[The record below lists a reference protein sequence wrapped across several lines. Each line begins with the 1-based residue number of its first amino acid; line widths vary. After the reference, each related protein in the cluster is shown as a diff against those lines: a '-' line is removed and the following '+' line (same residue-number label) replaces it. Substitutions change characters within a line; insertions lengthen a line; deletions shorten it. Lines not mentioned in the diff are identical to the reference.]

1 MPEDKKVEM
10 KLNIYQRMAKITE
23 EVGFVKKGLTIQ
35 ITKDK
40 SYKAVSEGDVLAAAK
55 PLEDKYGVY
64 SYPFARVIKES
75 GTVTSQYGTVSQFL
89 RIETIY
95 RFVNIDNPS
104 EFVDEVSLGDGI
116 DTGDKAPGKA
126 MTYSDKYSLMKGYKI
141 ETGDDPDAFAS
152 EEYED
157 KGKTDKKEAKKA
169 EVKTPKLIQPDQI
182 TILRNQYVGDIFV
195 KFLEKNKIQK
205 IEEMDYEVAKGK
217 IDNLNKLANELRAA
231 KEANDNLK

>member
-1 MPEDKKVEM
+1 MPEDKKVEV

-35 ITKDK
+35 VTSEK
-40 SYKAVSEGDVLAAAK
+40 SYQAVSEGDVLASVK
-55 PLEDKYGVY
+55 PLEYLYGIY
-64 SYPFARVIKES
+64 SYPISRIITEA
-75 GTVTSQYGTVSQFL
+75 GTVTNQYGKVSQFL

-95 RFVNIDNPS
+95 RFVNVDKPD
-104 EFVDEVSLGDGI
+104 EFVEVTTYGDGI
-116 DTGDKAPGKA
+116 DAGDKTPGKA
-126 MTYSDKYSLMKGYKI
+126 MTYADKYALLKAYKI
-141 ETGDDPDAFAS
+141 ETGDDPDANPS
-152 EEYED
+152 EEL
-157 KGKTDKKEAKKA
+157 KGKNEPKKEAKKP

-231 KEANDNLK
+231 KEANDNA